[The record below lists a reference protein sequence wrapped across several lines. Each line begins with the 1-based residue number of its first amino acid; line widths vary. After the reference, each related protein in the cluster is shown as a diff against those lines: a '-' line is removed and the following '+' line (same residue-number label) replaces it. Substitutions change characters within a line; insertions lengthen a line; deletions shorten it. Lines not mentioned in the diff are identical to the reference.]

1 MNVKPK
7 MRKLIEQLPNIQI
20 INGFQGLA
28 FCALQVIWGDHEKTA
43 ALDVPSLLLNTP
55 RPVSLASQPLKYE
68 VIRAFLVEE
77 FPQMS

>member
-1 MNVKPK
+1 MNIKPK
-7 MRKLIEQLPNIQI
+7 MRKPIEDLPKSQI
-20 INGFQGLA
+20 LNGFQGLA

-68 VIRAFLVEE
+68 VIRTIQVEE